1 MLLFATW
8 YQGTIVYYDKKVLT
22 HVWLEYWGA
31 NIRLLFW
38 FESGGWCV
46 CVWGGG
52 VCALIYLWTDKRMY
66 PCSSNGIMHE
76 ALWRQKGLDSAW
88 ISDLTDKF
96 RSSNYAVCQ
105 PNPAQPQKC
114 HMILYIQSEDVNK
127 KKGWMRR
134 GDVTFH
140 FCNGITS
147 QKLWR
152 IYSGRVEVHFTQYS
166 SK

>member
-1 MLLFATW
+1 MVSGNDCLLW
-8 YQGTIVYYDKKVLT
+8 QKGLDS
-22 HVWLEYWGA
+22 
-31 NIRLLFW
+31 RLIGILMGKYTFVILIW
-38 FESGGWCV
+38 EWRVVCV